1 MIFLYLCG
9 LIILSTMKR
18 NVELKVF
25 CKNTNEYIDIDGGEA
40 LIDLYDII
48 KGRLGLQGEAV
59 CVLVNNKVEDL
70 HYPVFSPKHIEF
82 LDITSNAGYRV
93 FTRSL
98 CMVLYKALND
108 LYPGKR
114 LCIQHS
120 ISNGHYCQ
128 IKHEEEFLTPE
139 IIAQLKARMIEII
152 DADFPFVRRERLTT
166 DVIEM
171 FRKQGLKDKVRILES
186 INQLYTV
193 YYKLDDIIDSFYGP
207 LVPSTGMLKVF
218 DLVPYEQGMLLL
230 GPDRKQIDKV
240 ATWEPQPKLFQA
252 FTDHINFNKII
263 RLGDV
268 GELNRAIKAGYAPL
282 LINVVEALHNKH
294 FMQIADEIT
303 RRYHEG
309 GARVVLIA
317 GPSSSG
323 KTTSSK
329 RLAIQLMTN
338 YIVPKVIELDNY
350 FVNRDRTPRDETG
363 DYDFESLYSLDL
375 EQFNKDVTDLLAG
388 KEVAMPTYNFKKGE
402 REYLGN
408 TLKLEEGDILL
419 MEGIHGLNPELTHL
433 IPEEQKFRVFVSALT
448 TLSIDDHNWIGTY
461 DNRLLRRII
470 RDHKYRG
477 SSAQQTIQRWA
488 SVRRGEDK
496 WIMPFH
502 ENADAMFNSSLLF
515 ELSVMKN
522 YALPILQQVP
532 TNTPEYAEA
541 SRLIKFLSY
550 FEPLDEKDIPSTS
563 LLREFLGGSSFHY

>member
-1 MIFLYLCG
+1 
-9 LIILSTMKR
+9 MKR
-18 NVELKVF
+18 NDDLKVF
-25 CKNTNEYIDIDGGEA
+25 CKNTDEYIDIEGGET
-40 LIDLYDII
+40 LLDLYETI
-48 KGRLGLQGEAV
+48 KGRLGLQGDAA

-70 HYPVFSPKHIEF
+70 HYPVYAPKHIEF
-82 LDITSNAGYRV
+82 IDATSNAGYRAL
-93 FTRSL
+93 TRSL

-128 IKHEEEFLTPE
+128 IKHEEEFLTAE
-139 IIAQLKARMIEII
+139 VIAQLKQRMAEII
-152 DADFPFVRRERLTT
+152 AADIPFVRRERLTT

-171 FRKQGLKDKVRILES
+171 FNKQGLKDKVRILETV
-186 INQLYTV
+186 NQLYTV
-193 YYKLDDIIDSFYGP
+193 FYRLDDIIDSFYGP

-230 GPDRKQIDKV
+230 GPDRKDMTQV
-240 ATWEPQPKLFQA
+240 ARWEPQPKLFQA
-252 FTDHINFNKII
+252 FTDYINFNKII

-268 GELNRAIKAGYAPL
+268 GELNRAIQAGYAPL
-282 LINVVEALHNKH
+282 LINVVEALHNKY
-294 FMQIADEIT
+294 FIQIADEIT

-329 RLAIQLMTN
+329 RLAIQLITN
-338 YIVPKVIELDNY
+338 CIVPKVIELDNY
-350 FVNRDRTPRDETG
+350 FINRDRTPRDEKG
-363 DYDFESLYSLDL
+363 DYDYESLYALDL
-375 EQFNKDVTDLLAG
+375 EQFNQDVTDLLAG
-388 KEVAMPTYNFKKGE
+388 KEVAMPTYNFKTGQ

-408 TLKLEEGDILL
+408 TLKLEKGDILL
-419 MEGIHGLNPELTHL
+419 MEGIHGLNPELTRN
-433 IPEEQKFRVFVSALT
+433 IPEDQKFRLFVSALT
-448 TLSIDDHNWIGTY
+448 TLNIDDHNWIGTY

-477 SSAQQTIQRWA
+477 SSAQQTIQRWP
-488 SVRRGEDK
+488 SVRRGEEK

-515 ELSVMKN
+515 ELAVMKN

-532 TNTPEYAEA
+532 SNAPEYAEA
-541 SRLIKFLSY
+541 SRLIKFLNY

>member
-1 MIFLYLCG
+1 
-9 LIILSTMKR
+9 MKR
-18 NVELKVF
+18 NDELKVF
-25 CKNTNEYIDIDGGEA
+25 CKNTNEYIDIDGGDTLLE
-40 LIDLYDII
+40 LYETI
-48 KGRLGLQGEAV
+48 KGRLDLQGDAV

-70 HYPVFSPKHIEF
+70 HYPVYAPKHVEF
-82 LDITSNAGYRV
+82 VDITSNKGYRV
-93 FTRSL
+93 LTRSL

-128 IKHEEEFLTPE
+128 IKHEEHFLTPE
-139 IIAQLKARMIEII
+139 VIAALKQRMIEII
-152 DADFPFVRRERLTT
+152 DDDVKFVRRERLTT

-171 FRKQGLKDKVRILES
+171 FRKQGLKDKVRLLEGT
-186 INQLYTV
+186 NQLYTV
-193 YYKLDDIIDSFYGP
+193 YYKLGDIIDSFFGP

-218 DLVPYEQGMLLL
+218 DLVPYEKGMLLL
-230 GPDRKQIDKV
+230 GPDRKDINKV
-240 ATWEPQPKLFQA
+240 VEWEPQPKLFHA
-252 FTDHINFNKII
+252 FTDYINFNKII

-268 GELNRAIKAGYAPL
+268 GELNHAIRAGYAPL

-294 FMQIADEIT
+294 FIQIADEIT
-303 RRYHEG
+303 RRYKEG

-329 RLAIQLMTN
+329 RLAIQLITN
-338 YIVPKVIELDNY
+338 CIVPKVIELDNY
-350 FVNRDRTPRDETG
+350 FVNRSRTPRDESG
-363 DYDFESLYSLDL
+363 DYDYESLYALDL

-388 KEVAMPTYNFKKGE
+388 KEVAMPTYNFKTGE

-408 TLKLEEGDILL
+408 KLKLEEGDILL
-419 MEGIHGLNPELTHL
+419 MEGIHGLNPELTRN
-433 IPEEQKFRVFVSALT
+433 IPENQKFRLFVSALT
-448 TLSIDDHNWIGTY
+448 TLNIDDHNWIGTY
-461 DNRLLRRII
+461 DNRLLRRIV

-477 SSAQQTIQRWA
+477 SNALDTIKRWP
-488 SVRRGEDK
+488 SVRRGENK
-496 WIMPFH
+496 WIMPFS

-515 ELSVMKN
+515 ELSAMKN
-522 YALPILQQVP
+522 HALPILQQVP
-532 TNTPEYAEA
+532 SNTPEYSEA

>member
-1 MIFLYLCG
+1 MRKYD
-9 LIILSTMKR
+9 
-18 NVELKVF
+18 ELKVF
-25 CKNTNEYIDIDGGEA
+25 CKNTNEYLSIDGGET
-40 LIDLYDII
+40 LIDLYDTV
-48 KGRLGLQGEAV
+48 KDRLGLQGDAV

-82 LDITSNAGYRV
+82 IDITNNAGYRV
-93 FTRSL
+93 MTRSL

-128 IKHEEEFLTPE
+128 IKHEEDFLSAEVITQLKQRMTE
-139 IIAQLKARMIEII
+139 IIE
-152 DADFPFVRRERLTT
+152 ADLPFKRRERLTT

-171 FRKQGLKDKVRILES
+171 FRKQGLKDKVRLLEGF
-186 INQLYTV
+186 NQLYTV
-193 YYKLDDIIDSFYGP
+193 YYKLDDICDSFFGP

-218 DLVPYEQGMLLL
+218 DLVPYERGMLLL
-230 GPDRKQIDKV
+230 GPDRKQLDQVIS
-240 ATWEPQPKLFQA
+240 WEPQPKLFQA
-252 FTDHINFNKII
+252 FTDYINFNKII

-268 GELNRAIKAGYAPL
+268 GELNRAIRAGYAPL

-294 FMQIADEIT
+294 FIQIADEIT
-303 RRYHEG
+303 RRYHAG

-329 RLAIQLMTN
+329 RLAIQLITN
-338 YIVPKVIELDNY
+338 CIVPKVIELDNY
-350 FVNRDRTPRDETG
+350 FINRERTPRDESG
-363 DYDFESLYSLDL
+363 DYDYESLYALDL

-388 KEVAMPTYNFKKGE
+388 KEVAIPTYNFKKGE

-408 TLKLEEGDILL
+408 KLKLEDGDILL
-419 MEGIHGLNPELTHL
+419 MEGIHGLNPELTRL
-433 IPEEQKFRVFVSALT
+433 IPEEQKFRLFVSALT

-477 SSAQQTIQRWA
+477 ASALDTIKRWP

-502 ENADAMFNSSLLF
+502 ENAYAMFNSSLLF
-515 ELSVMKN
+515 ELSVMRN

-532 TNTPEYAEA
+532 INTPEYAEA
-541 SRLIKFLSY
+541 DRLIKFLNY

>member
-1 MIFLYLCG
+1 
-9 LIILSTMKR
+9 MKKYD
-18 NVELKVF
+18 ELKVF
-25 CKNTNEYIDIDGGEA
+25 CKNTNEYLKMDGGEA

-48 KGRLGLQGEAV
+48 KGRLNLQGEAV

-70 HYPVFSPKHIEF
+70 HYPVFAPKHVEF
-82 LDITSNAGYRV
+82 IDMTSNTGYRV
-93 FTRSL
+93 MTRSL

-128 IKHEEEFLTPE
+128 IKHEEASVTPE
-139 IIAQLKARMIEII
+139 VIARLKQRMTEII
-152 DADFPFVRRERLTT
+152 DADMPFKRRERLTS

-171 FRKQGLKDKVRILES
+171 FRKQGLKDKVRLLEG

-193 YYKLDDIIDSFYGP
+193 YYKLDDIIDSFFGP
-207 LVPSTGMLKVF
+207 LVPSTGLLKVF
-218 DLVPYEQGMLLL
+218 DLVPYEDGMLLL
-230 GPDRKQIDKV
+230 GPDRKNLNQVVK
-240 ATWEPQPKLFQA
+240 WEPQPKLFQA
-252 FTDHINFNKII
+252 FTDYINFNDII
-263 RLGDV
+263 HVGDV
-268 GELNRAIKAGYAPL
+268 GELNRAISKGYAPL

-294 FMQIADEIT
+294 FIQIADEIT

-329 RLAIQLMTN
+329 RLAVQLMTN

-350 FVNRDRTPRDETG
+350 FINREFTPRDESG
-363 DYDFESLYSLDL
+363 DYDYESLYALDL

-388 KEVAMPTYNFKKGE
+388 KEVNMPTYNFKTGQ
-402 REYLGN
+402 REYLGK
-408 TLKLEEGDILL
+408 TLKLEHGDILL
-419 MEGIHGLNPELTHL
+419 MEGIHGLNPELTRT

-477 SSAQQTIQRWA
+477 ASALDTIKRWP
-488 SVRRGEDK
+488 SVRRGEEK
-496 WIMPFH
+496 WIMPFN

-515 ELSVMKN
+515 ELAVMKN

-532 TNTPEYAEA
+532 SSVPEYSEA
-541 SRLIKFLSY
+541 SRLMKFLNY

-563 LLREFLGGSSFHY
+563 LLREFLGGSSFRY

>member
-1 MIFLYLCG
+1 MNKYD
-9 LIILSTMKR
+9 
-18 NVELKVF
+18 ELKVF
-25 CKNTNEYIDIDGGEA
+25 CKNTNEYLNIDGGES
-40 LIDLYDII
+40 LIDLYDTI
-48 KGRLGLQGEAV
+48 KGRLDLQGDAV

-70 HYPVFSPKHIEF
+70 HYPVYAPKHIEF
-82 LDITSNAGYRV
+82 IDITNNAGYRV
-93 FTRSL
+93 LTRSL

-139 IIAQLKARMIEII
+139 VIEQLKKRMAEII
-152 DADFPFVRRERLTT
+152 EQDIPFLRRERLTV

-171 FRKQGLKDKVRILES
+171 FRKQGLRDKVRVLES
-186 INQLYTV
+186 VNQLYTV

-218 DLVPYEQGMLLL
+218 DLIAYEKGMLLL
-230 GPDRKQIDKV
+230 GPDRSDITRV
-240 ATWEPQPKLFQA
+240 AQWHPQHKLFNA
-252 FTDHINFNKII
+252 FTNYIDLNKII
-263 RLGDV
+263 RVGDV
-268 GELNRAIKAGYAPL
+268 GELNRSIQNGEVSM

-294 FMQIADEIT
+294 FTQMADEIT
-303 RRYHEG
+303 RRYKEG

-338 YIVPKVIELDNY
+338 YIMPKVIELDNY
-350 FVNRDRTPRDETG
+350 FVNRDRTPRDEKG
-363 DYDFESLYSLDL
+363 DYDYESLYALDL

-408 TLKLEEGDILL
+408 TIKLEKGDILL
-419 MEGIHGLNPELTHL
+419 MEGIHGLNPELTQQ
-433 IPEEQKFRVFVSALT
+433 IPEEQKFRIFVSALT
-448 TLSIDDHNWIGTY
+448 TLNIDDHNWIGTY

-477 SSAQQTIQRWA
+477 CAAKDTIQRWP
-488 SVRRGEDK
+488 SVRRGEEK
-496 WIMPFH
+496 WIMPYS

-515 ELSVMKN
+515 ELAVMKN

-532 TNTPEYAEA
+532 SNTPEYAEA
-541 SRLIKFLSY
+541 SRLMKFLNY

>member
-1 MIFLYLCG
+1 MFFLYLCG

-18 NVELKVF
+18 NFELKVF

-40 LIDLYDII
+40 LIDLYDTI
-48 KGRLGLQGEAV
+48 KGRLDLHGEAV

-82 LDITSNAGYRV
+82 LDVTSNAGYRV

-139 IIAQLKARMIEII
+139 IITQLKQRMIEII
-152 DADFPFVRRERLTT
+152 DADLPFVRRERLTT

-171 FRKQGLKDKVRILES
+171 FRKQGLKDKVRLLEGF
-186 INQLYTV
+186 NQLYTV
-193 YYKLDDIIDSFYGP
+193 YYKLDDIIDSFFGP

-218 DLVPYEQGMLLL
+218 DLVPYEKGMLLL
-230 GPDRKQIDKV
+230 GPDRKQQDEVV
-240 ATWEPQPKLFQA
+240 AWEPQPKLFQA
-252 FTDHINFNKII
+252 FTDYINFNKII

-294 FMQIADEIT
+294 FIQIADEIT

-329 RLAIQLMTN
+329 RLAIQLITN
-338 YIVPKVIELDNY
+338 CIVPKVIELDNY
-350 FVNRDRTPRDETG
+350 FVNRDRTPRDEDG
-363 DYDFESLYSLDL
+363 DYDYESLYSLDL

-408 TLKLEEGDILL
+408 TLKLEDGDILL
-419 MEGIHGLNPELTHL
+419 MEGIHGLNPELTRL

-477 SSAQQTIQRWA
+477 ASALDTIKRWP

-515 ELSVMKN
+515 ELAVMKN

-532 TNTPEYAEA
+532 SNTPEYAEA

>member
-1 MIFLYLCG
+1 
-9 LIILSTMKR
+9 MKKYD
-18 NVELKVF
+18 ELKVF
-25 CKNTNEYIDIDGGEA
+25 CKNTSEYLSIEGGET
-40 LIDLYDII
+40 LIDLYDTI
-48 KGRLGLQGEAV
+48 KGRAGLQGDAV

-70 HYPVFSPKHIEF
+70 RYPVYSPKHVEF
-82 LDITSNAGYRV
+82 IDITTNAGYRV

-128 IKHEEEFLTPE
+128 IKHEEEFLTVE
-139 IIAQLKARMIEII
+139 VIAQLKQRMAEII
-152 DADFPFVRRERLTT
+152 AADMPFMRRERLTR

-207 LVPSTGMLKVF
+207 LVPSTGMLHVF
-218 DLVPYEQGMLLL
+218 DLVPYENGMLLL
-230 GPDRKQIDKV
+230 GPDRKDSTQV
-240 ATWEPQPKLFQA
+240 AKWEPQPKLFRA
-252 FTDHINFNKII
+252 FTDYIDFNKII
-263 RLGDV
+263 RVGDV
-268 GELNRAIKAGYAPL
+268 GELNHAIKAGYAPL

-294 FMQIADEIT
+294 FIQIADDIT
-303 RRYHEG
+303 QRYHEG

-350 FVNRDRTPRDETG
+350 FVNRAHTPRDEKG
-363 DYDFESLYSLDL
+363 DYDYESLYALDL

-388 KEVAMPTYNFKKGE
+388 KEVAMPTYNFKTGE
-402 REYLGN
+402 REYKGN
-408 TLKLEEGDILL
+408 TIKLEQGDILL
-419 MEGIHGLNPELTHL
+419 MEGIHGLNPELTRT

-477 SSAQQTIQRWA
+477 SSALQTIQRWP

-515 ELSVMKN
+515 ELAVMKN

-532 TNTPEYAEA
+532 NNTPEYAEA

-550 FEPLDEKDIPSTS
+550 FEPIDEKDIPSTS
-563 LLREFLGGSSFHY
+563 LLREFLGGSSFNY

>member
-1 MIFLYLCG
+1 
-9 LIILSTMKR
+9 MKK
-18 NVELKVF
+18 NDELKVF
-25 CKNTNEYIDIDGGEA
+25 CKNTNEYIDIDGGDT
-40 LIDLYDII
+40 LLDLYETI
-48 KGRLGLQGEAV
+48 KGRLGLQGDAV

-70 HYPVFSPKHIEF
+70 NYPVYAPKHVEF
-82 LDITSNAGYRV
+82 IDMTTNAGYRV
-93 FTRSL
+93 MTRSL

-120 ISNGHYCQ
+120 ISSGHYCQ
-128 IKHEEEFLTPE
+128 IKHEENFLTPE
-139 IIAQLKARMIEII
+139 VIASLKQRMAEII
-152 DADFPFVRRERLTT
+152 EADIRFVRRERLTT
-166 DVIEM
+166 DVIEI
-171 FRKQGLKDKVRILES
+171 FRKQGLKDKVRLLES

-193 YYKLDDIIDSFYGP
+193 YYKLDDIIDSFFGP

-230 GPDRKQIDKV
+230 GPDRKNISQVVK
-240 ATWEPQPKLFQA
+240 WEPQPKLFQA
-252 FTDHINFNKII
+252 FTDYINFNKII

-268 GELNRAIKAGYAPL
+268 GELNHAINAGYAPL

-294 FMQIADEIT
+294 FIQIADEIT
-303 RRYHEG
+303 RRYKEG

-329 RLAIQLMTN
+329 RLAIQLITN
-338 YIVPKVIELDNY
+338 CIIPKVIELDNY
-350 FVNRDRTPRDETG
+350 FVNRDRTPRDEDG
-363 DYDFESLYSLDL
+363 DYDYESLYALDL
-375 EQFNKDVTDLLAG
+375 EQFNKDVTALLDG
-388 KEVAMPTYNFKKGE
+388 QEVPMPTYNFKTGQ

-408 TLKLEEGDILL
+408 TLKLSDGDILL
-419 MEGIHGLNPELTHL
+419 MEGIHGLNPELTRN
-433 IPEEQKFRVFVSALT
+433 IPEEQKFRLFVSALT

-477 SSAQQTIQRWA
+477 SNAQQTIQRWA
-488 SVRRGEDK
+488 SVRRGEEK

-522 YALPILQQVP
+522 YAMPILQQVP
-532 TNTPEYAEA
+532 SNVPEYAEA
-541 SRLIKFLSY
+541 ARLMKFLNY

>member
-1 MIFLYLCG
+1 
-9 LIILSTMKR
+9 MKKYD
-18 NVELKVF
+18 ELKVF
-25 CKNTNEYIDIDGGEA
+25 CKNTNEYISIDGGDT
-40 LIDLYDII
+40 LLDLYDSI

-70 HYPVFSPKHIEF
+70 NYPVFSPKHVEF
-82 LDITSNAGYRV
+82 IDATTNAGYRV
-93 FTRSL
+93 MTRSL

-108 LYPGKR
+108 LFPGKR

-120 ISNGHYCQ
+120 ISNGHYCVV
-128 IKHEEEFLTPE
+128 KHEEDILTPE
-139 IIAQLKARMIEII
+139 VIRQLKDRMAEIIADDI
-152 DADFPFVRRERLTT
+152 PFKRRERLTT

-171 FRKQGLKDKVRILES
+171 FRKQGLNDKVRLRES
-186 INQLYTV
+186 INQLYTT
-193 YYKLDDIIDSFYGP
+193 YYKLDDINDSIFGP
-207 LVPSTGMLKVF
+207 LVPSTGTLKVF
-218 DLVPYEQGMLLL
+218 DLIPYEQGMLLL
-230 GPDRKQIDKV
+230 GPDRKNLNEVVQ
-240 ATWEPQPKLFQA
+240 WEPQPKLFQA
-252 FTDHINFNKII
+252 FTDYINFNEII
-263 RLGDV
+263 KLGDV
-268 GELNRAIKAGYAPL
+268 GELNRAIKAGHAPL

-294 FMQIADEIT
+294 FIQIADEIT
-303 RRYHEG
+303 RRYNEG

-329 RLAIQLMTN
+329 RLAIQLITN
-338 YIVPKVIELDNY
+338 CIVPKVIELDNY
-350 FVNRDRTPRDETG
+350 FVNRDRTPRDENG
-363 DYDFESLYSLDL
+363 DYDYESLYALDL

-388 KEVAMPTYNFKKGE
+388 KEVALPTFNFVKGE

-408 TLKLEEGDILL
+408 TLKLEQGDILL
-419 MEGIHGLNPELTHL
+419 MEGIHGLNPELTRL
-433 IPEEQKFRVFVSALT
+433 IPEEQKFRLFVSALT

-470 RDHKYRG
+470 RDHQYRG
-477 SSAQQTIQRWA
+477 SNAQQTIQRWA
-488 SVRRGEDK
+488 SVRRGENK

-532 TNTPEYAEA
+532 SNTPEYAEA
-541 SRLIKFLSY
+541 SRLMKFLSY

>member
-1 MIFLYLCG
+1 
-9 LIILSTMKR
+9 MKR
-18 NVELKVF
+18 NDELKVF
-25 CKNTNEYIDIDGGEA
+25 CKNTNEYIDIDGGDTLYE
-40 LIDLYDII
+40 LYDTI
-48 KGRLGLQGEAV
+48 KGRLSLKGEAV

-93 FTRSL
+93 LTRSL
-98 CMVLYKALND
+98 SMVLYKALND

-128 IKHEEEFLTPE
+128 IKHEEDFLTPE
-139 IIAQLKARMIEII
+139 IIAQLKQRMEEII
-152 DADFPFVRRERLTT
+152 ADDIPFVRRERLTT

-171 FRKQGLKDKVRILES
+171 FRKQGLKDKVRLLES

-193 YYKLDDIIDSFYGP
+193 YYKLGDIIDSFYGP
-207 LVPSTGMLKVF
+207 LVASTGMLKVF
-218 DLVPYEQGMLLL
+218 DLVPYERGMLLL
-230 GPDRKQIDKV
+230 GPDRKQLDKV
-240 ATWEPQPKLFQA
+240 AQWEPQPKLFQA
-252 FTDHINFNKII
+252 FTDYINFNKII

-268 GELNRAIKAGYAPL
+268 GELNRAIKGGYAPL

-294 FMQIADEIT
+294 FIQIADEIT

-329 RLAIQLMTN
+329 RLAIQLLTN
-338 YIVPKVIELDNY
+338 CIVPKVVELDNY

-363 DYDFESLYSLDL
+363 DYDYESLYSLDL

-408 TLKLEEGDILL
+408 TLKLEDGDILL
-419 MEGIHGLNPELTHL
+419 MEGIHGLNPELTRQ
-433 IPEEQKFRVFVSALT
+433 IPDEQKFRVFVSALT
-448 TLSIDDHNWIGTY
+448 TLNIDDHNWIGTY

-470 RDHKYRG
+470 RDHQYRG
-477 SSAQQTIQRWA
+477 SNAQQTIQRWA

-515 ELSVMKN
+515 ELAAMKN
-522 YALPILQQVP
+522 YALPVLQQVP
-532 TNTPEYAEA
+532 SSAPEYAVA
-541 SRLIKFLSY
+541 TRLIKFLSY
-550 FEPLDEKDIPSTS
+550 FEPLDVKDIPSTS

>member
-1 MIFLYLCG
+1 
-9 LIILSTMKR
+9 MKKYD
-18 NVELKVF
+18 ELKVY
-25 CKNTNEYIDIDGGEA
+25 CKNTDEYISIEGGES
-40 LIDLYDII
+40 LLDLYDTI
-48 KGRLGLQGEAV
+48 KGRLELQGEAV

-70 HYPVFSPKHIEF
+70 HYPVFSPKHVEF
-82 LDITSNAGYRV
+82 IDATSNAGYRV
-93 FTRSL
+93 MTRSL

-108 LYPGKR
+108 LFPGKR

-128 IKHEEEFLTPE
+128 IKHEEDFLTPE
-139 IIAQLKARMIEII
+139 IIGQLKERMAEII
-152 DADFPFVRRERLTT
+152 AADIPFKRRERLTT
-166 DVIEM
+166 DVIEL
-171 FRKQGLKDKVRILES
+171 FRKQGLKDKVRLLEG

-193 YYKLDDIIDSFYGP
+193 YYRLDDIVDSFFGP
-207 LVPSTGMLKVF
+207 LVPSTGLLKTF

-230 GPDRKQIDKV
+230 GPDRKNLDQVVK
-240 ATWEPQPKLFQA
+240 WEPQPKLFQA
-252 FTDHINFNKII
+252 FTDYINFNKII

-268 GELNRAIKAGYAPL
+268 GELNQAIKKGYSPL

-294 FMQIADEIT
+294 FIQIADEIT

-329 RLAIQLMTN
+329 RLAIQLITN
-338 YIVPKVIELDNY
+338 CIVPKVVELDNY
-350 FVNRDRTPRDETG
+350 FINREHTPRDEKG
-363 DYDFESLYSLDL
+363 DYDYESLYALDL

-388 KEVAMPTYNFKKGE
+388 KEVAMPTYNFKTSE

-408 TLKLEEGDILL
+408 TLKLEKGDILL
-419 MEGIHGLNPELTHL
+419 LEGIHGLNPELTRL
-433 IPEEQKFRVFVSALT
+433 IPEKFLIFVSALT

-470 RDHKYRG
+470 RDHQYRG
-477 SSAQQTIQRWA
+477 ASALDTIKRWP

-515 ELSVMKN
+515 ELSVIKN
-522 YALPILQQVP
+522 YALPVLQQVP

-541 SRLIKFLSY
+541 SRLMKFLSY
-550 FEPLDEKDIPSTS
+550 FESLDEKDIPSTS

>member
-1 MIFLYLCG
+1 
-9 LIILSTMKR
+9 MKKYD
-18 NVELKVF
+18 ELKVF
-25 CKNTNEYIDIDGGEA
+25 CKNTNEYLNMDGGET
-40 LIDLYDII
+40 LIELYETI
-48 KGRLGLQGEAV
+48 KGRLDLKGEAV

-70 HYPVFSPKHIEF
+70 HYPVFAPKHVEF
-82 LDITSNAGYRV
+82 IDIVDNNGYRV

-128 IKHEEEFLTPE
+128 IKHEEDFLSPE
-139 IIAQLKARMIEII
+139 VIDQLKQRMTEII
-152 DADFPFVRRERLTT
+152 DADMPFKRRERLTV

-171 FRKQGLKDKVRILES
+171 FRNQGLKDKVRILES
-186 INQLYTV
+186 VNQLYTI

-218 DLVPYEQGMLLL
+218 DLIPYENGMLLL
-230 GPDRKQIDKV
+230 GPDRKNIDQV
-240 ATWEPQPKLFQA
+240 AQWEPQPKLFNA
-252 FTDHINFNKII
+252 FTDYIKFNDII

-268 GELNRAIKAGYAPL
+268 GELNHAIRAGYAPL

-294 FMQIADEIT
+294 FIQIADEIT

-350 FVNRDRTPRDETG
+350 FVNRANTPRDEKG
-363 DYDFESLYSLDL
+363 DYDYESLYALDL

-388 KEVAMPTYNFKKGE
+388 KEVDMPTYNFKTGE
-402 REYLGN
+402 REYLGKK
-408 TLKLEEGDILL
+408 LKLEDGDILL
-419 MEGIHGLNPELTHL
+419 MEGIHGLNPELTST
-433 IPEEQKFRVFVSALT
+433 IPDEQKFRVFVSALT
-448 TLSIDDHNWIGTY
+448 TLNIDDHNWIGTY

-470 RDHKYRG
+470 RDYKYRG
-477 SSAQQTIQRWA
+477 CAAKDTIHRWA

-515 ELSVMKN
+515 ELAVMKN

-532 TNTPEYAEA
+532 SNTPEYSEA
-541 SRLIKFLSY
+541 SRLMKFLNY

-563 LLREFLGGSSFHY
+563 LLREFLGGSSFTY

>member
-1 MIFLYLCG
+1 
-9 LIILSTMKR
+9 MKKYD
-18 NVELKVF
+18 ELKVF
-25 CKNTNEYIDIDGGEA
+25 CKNTGEYLSIDGGET
-40 LIDLYDII
+40 LIDLYGTI
-48 KGRLGLQGEAV
+48 KGRIDLKGDAV

-70 HYPVFSPKHIEF
+70 HYPVFSPKHVEF
-82 LDITSNAGYRV
+82 LDIYSNKGYRV
-93 FTRSL
+93 YTRSL

-128 IKHEEEFLTPE
+128 IKHEEDIVTPE
-139 IIAQLKARMIEII
+139 VIAQLKQRMAQIIEQ
-152 DADFPFVRRERLTT
+152 DYPFVRRERLTT

-171 FRKQGLKDKVRILES
+171 FRKQGLNDKVRLLES

-218 DLVPYEQGMLLL
+218 DLIPYEEGMLLL
-230 GPDRKQIDKV
+230 GPDRNNIAQV
-240 ATWEPQPKLFQA
+240 AKWEPQPKLFQA
-252 FTDHINFNKII
+252 FTDYIDFNNVI
-263 RLGDV
+263 RVGDV
-268 GELNRAIKAGYAPL
+268 GELNAAIHKGYAPL

-294 FMQIADEIT
+294 FIQIADEIT
-303 RRYHEG
+303 RRYHQG

-329 RLAIQLMTN
+329 RLAIQLITN
-338 YIVPKVIELDNY
+338 YIVPKVVELDNY
-350 FVNRDRTPRDETG
+350 FINRERTPRDETG
-363 DYDFESLYSLDL
+363 DYDYESLYALDL

-408 TLKLEEGDILL
+408 TLKLEDGDILL
-419 MEGIHGLNPELTHL
+419 MEGIHGLNPELTRN
-433 IPEEQKFRVFVSALT
+433 IPEHQKFRLFVSALT
-448 TLSIDDHNWIGTY
+448 TLNIDDHNWIGTY
-461 DNRLLRRII
+461 DNRLLRRIV

-477 SSAQQTIQRWA
+477 SSALDTIKRWP

-496 WIMPFH
+496 WIMPFS

-515 ELSVMKN
+515 ELSAMKN
-522 YALPILQQVP
+522 HALPILQQVP
-532 TNTPEYAEA
+532 SSTPEYAVA
-541 SRLIKFLSY
+541 SRLMKFLNY

>member
-1 MIFLYLCG
+1 
-9 LIILSTMKR
+9 MKKYD
-18 NVELKVF
+18 ELKVY
-25 CKNTNEYIDIDGGEA
+25 CKNTNEYLSIDGGEA
-40 LIDLYDII
+40 LIDLYDTI
-48 KGRLGLQGEAV
+48 KSRVGLKGEAV

-70 HYPVFSPKHIEF
+70 HFPVFSPKHVEF
-82 LDITSNAGYRV
+82 IDATSNAGYRV
-93 FTRSL
+93 MTRSL

-108 LYPGKR
+108 LFPGKR

-128 IKHEEEFLTPE
+128 IKHEESFLTPQVISQLKQRMAE
-139 IIAQLKARMIEII
+139 IIGQDI
-152 DADFPFVRRERLTT
+152 PFQRRERLTS

-171 FRKQGLKDKVRILES
+171 FRKQGLKDKVRLLES

-193 YYKLDDIIDSFYGP
+193 YYKLDDIIDSFFGP

-218 DLVPYEQGMLLL
+218 DLVPYEQCMLLL
-230 GPDRKQIDKV
+230 GPDRKNISQVVK
-240 ATWEPQPKLFQA
+240 WEPQPKLFQA
-252 FTDHINFNKII
+252 FTDYINFNKII

-268 GELNRAIKAGYAPL
+268 GELNHAINAGYAPL

-294 FMQIADEIT
+294 FIQIADEIT
-303 RRYHEG
+303 RRYKEG

-329 RLAIQLMTN
+329 RLAIQLITN
-338 YIVPKVIELDNY
+338 CIIPKVIELDNY
-350 FVNRDRTPRDETG
+350 FVNRDRTPRDEDG
-363 DYDFESLYSLDL
+363 DYDYESLYALDL
-375 EQFNKDVTDLLAG
+375 EQFNKDITALLDG
-388 KEVAMPTYNFKKGE
+388 QEVPMPTYNFKTGE

-408 TLKLEEGDILL
+408 TLKLNEGDILL
-419 MEGIHGLNPELTHL
+419 MEGIHGLNPELTRN
-433 IPEEQKFRVFVSALT
+433 IPEEQKFRVFVSALP

-477 SSAQQTIQRWA
+477 SSALQTIQRWP

-522 YALPILQQVP
+522 YAMPILQQVP
-532 TNTPEYAEA
+532 SNVPEYAEA
-541 SRLIKFLSY
+541 ARLMKFLNY

>member
-1 MIFLYLCG
+1 MRKYD
-9 LIILSTMKR
+9 
-18 NVELKVF
+18 ELKVF
-25 CKNTNEYIDIDGGEA
+25 CKNTNEYLNIEGGEA
-40 LIDLYDII
+40 LIDLYDTI
-48 KGRLGLQGEAV
+48 KERIGLKGDAV

-70 HYPVFSPKHIEF
+70 YYPVFAPKHIEF
-82 LDITSNAGYRV
+82 LDIIPNAGYRV
-93 FTRSL
+93 YTRSL

-128 IKHEEEFLTPE
+128 IKHEESFLTAEVIDQLKQRMAE
-139 IIAQLKARMIEII
+139 IIEEDI
-152 DADFPFVRRERLTT
+152 PFLRHERLTA

-186 INQLYTV
+186 VNQLYTV
-193 YYKLDDIIDSFYGP
+193 YYRLGDIIDSFYGP

-218 DLVPYEQGMLLL
+218 DLVPYEDGMLLL
-230 GPDRKQIDKV
+230 GPDRNDFTRV
-240 ATWEPQPKLFQA
+240 AQWQPQPKLFNA
-252 FTDHINFNKII
+252 FTDYINFNKII

-268 GELNRAIKAGYAPL
+268 GELNRAIKAGHAPL

-294 FMQIADEIT
+294 FIQIADEIT

-329 RLAIQLMTN
+329 RLAIQLITN
-338 YIVPKVIELDNY
+338 CIVPKVVELDNY
-350 FVNRDRTPRDETG
+350 FVNRDRTPRDEKG
-363 DYDFESLYSLDL
+363 DYDYESLYALDL

-388 KEVAMPTYNFKKGE
+388 KEVAMPTYNFKTGQ

-408 TLKLEEGDILL
+408 TLKLEQGDILL
-419 MEGIHGLNPELTHL
+419 MEGIHGLNPELTRN
-433 IPEEQKFRVFVSALT
+433 IPDDQKFRVFVSALT
-448 TLSIDDHNWIGTY
+448 TLNIDDHNWIGTY

-477 SSAQQTIQRWA
+477 CAALDTIRRWP

-515 ELSVMKN
+515 ELAVMKN

-532 TNTPEYAEA
+532 SSMPEYAEA
-541 SRLIKFLSY
+541 SRLIKFLNY

>member
-1 MIFLYLCG
+1 
-9 LIILSTMKR
+9 MKKYD
-18 NVELKVF
+18 ELKVF
-25 CKNTNEYIDIDGGEA
+25 CKNTNEYIDMEGGET
-40 LIDLYDII
+40 LLELYDTI
-48 KGRLGLQGEAV
+48 KGRLDLQGEAV

-82 LDITSNAGYRV
+82 IDIRSNDGYRV

-128 IKHEEEFLTPE
+128 IKHEEQFLTPG
-139 IIAQLKARMIEII
+139 IIEHLKKRMVEII
-152 DADFPFVRRERLTT
+152 DADLPFIRRERLTV

-171 FRKQGLKDKVRILES
+171 FRKQGLKDKVRLLES
-186 INQLYTV
+186 VNQLYTI
-193 YYKLDDIIDSFYGP
+193 YYKLDNIIDSFYGP
-207 LVPSTGMLKVF
+207 LVPSTGMLKLF
-218 DLVPYEQGMLLL
+218 DLVPYEKGMLLL
-230 GPDRKQIDKV
+230 GPNRKKIDEV
-240 ATWEPQPKLFQA
+240 ARWEPQPKLFQA
-252 FTDHINFNKII
+252 FTDYINFNKII

-268 GELNRAIKAGYAPL
+268 GELNRAIRAGYAPL

-294 FMQIADEIT
+294 FIQIADEIT

-329 RLAIQLMTN
+329 RLAIQLITN
-338 YIVPKVIELDNY
+338 CIVPKVIELDNY
-350 FVNRDRTPRDETG
+350 FVNRTNTPRDEKG
-363 DYDFESLYSLDL
+363 DYDYESLYALDL

-388 KEVAMPTYNFKKGE
+388 KEVAMPTYNFKTGE

-408 TLKLEEGDILL
+408 TLKLGKGDILL
-419 MEGIHGLNPELTHL
+419 MEGIHGLNTELTRN
-433 IPEEQKFRVFVSALT
+433 IPESQKFRIFVSALT
-448 TLSIDDHNWIGTY
+448 TLNIDDHNWIGTH

-477 SSAQQTIQRWA
+477 CAALDTIQRWP

-515 ELSVMKN
+515 ELAVMKN

-532 TNTPEYAEA
+532 SSTPEYAEA
-541 SRLIKFLSY
+541 TRLIKFLNY

>member
-1 MIFLYLCG
+1 
-9 LIILSTMKR
+9 MKKYD
-18 NVELKVF
+18 ELKVF
-25 CKNTNEYIDIDGGEA
+25 CKNTNEYLSIDGGEA
-40 LIDLYDII
+40 LIDLYDTV
-48 KGRLGLQGEAV
+48 KGRVGLEGDAV

-70 HYPVFSPKHIEF
+70 HYPVFAPKHIEF
-82 LDITSNAGYRV
+82 VDITSNTGYRV
-93 FTRSL
+93 LTRSL

-120 ISNGHYCQ
+120 ISYGHYCQ
-128 IKHEEEFLTPE
+128 IKHEEEFLTVE
-139 IIAQLKARMIEII
+139 VIAQLKQRMTEII
-152 DADFPFVRRERLTT
+152 DEDIPFLRRERLTT

-171 FRKQGLKDKVRILES
+171 FRKQGLKDKVRLLEGV
-186 INQLYTV
+186 NQLYTV

-207 LVPSTGMLKVF
+207 LVPSTGMLKIF
-218 DLVPYEQGMLLL
+218 DLVPYENGMLLL
-230 GPDRKQIDKV
+230 GPDRNNISQVVK
-240 ATWEPQPKLFQA
+240 WEPQPKLFQA

-268 GELNRAIKAGYAPL
+268 GELNHAIKEGYAPL

-294 FMQIADEIT
+294 FIQIADEIT

-350 FVNRDRTPRDETG
+350 FINRERTPRDENG
-363 DYDFESLYSLDL
+363 DYDYESLYALDL

-388 KEVAMPTYNFKKGE
+388 KEVDMPTYNFVKGE
-402 REYLGN
+402 REYLGK
-408 TLKLEEGDILL
+408 TLKLEKGDILL
-419 MEGIHGLNPELTHL
+419 MEGIHGLNPELTRL
-433 IPEEQKFRVFVSALT
+433 IPENQKFRLFVSALT

-477 SSAQQTIQRWA
+477 SSALQTIQRWP
-488 SVRRGEDK
+488 SVRRGENK

-532 TNTPEYAEA
+532 SNTPEYAEA
-541 SRLIKFLSY
+541 SRLMKFLSY

-563 LLREFLGGSSFHY
+563 LLREFLGGSTFHY

>member
-1 MIFLYLCG
+1 
-9 LIILSTMKR
+9 MKR
-18 NVELKVF
+18 NDELKVF
-25 CKNTNEYIDIDGGEA
+25 CKNTGEYIDIDGGDS
-40 LIDLYDII
+40 LLNLYETI
-48 KGRLGLQGEAV
+48 KGRLDLQGDAV

-70 HYPVFSPKHIEF
+70 HYPVFSPKHVEF
-82 LDITSNAGYRV
+82 IDVTTNAGYRV
-93 FTRSL
+93 MTRSL
-98 CMVLYKALND
+98 CMVLYKAVND

-128 IKHEEEFLTPE
+128 IKHEEHFLTPE
-139 IIAQLKARMIEII
+139 AIASLKQRMAEII
-152 DADFPFVRRERLTT
+152 DADIKFVRRERLTT

-171 FRKQGLKDKVRILES
+171 FRKQGLKDKVRLLES

-193 YYKLDDIIDSFYGP
+193 YYKLDDIIDSFFGP

-218 DLVPYEQGMLLL
+218 DLIPYEQGMLLL
-230 GPDRKQIDKV
+230 GPDRKDISQV
-240 ATWEPQPKLFQA
+240 AKWEPQPKLFQA
-252 FTDHINFNKII
+252 FTDYINFNEII
-263 RLGDV
+263 HLSDV
-268 GELNRAIKAGYAPL
+268 GELNHAITAGYAPL

-294 FMQIADEIT
+294 FIQIADEIT
-303 RRYHEG
+303 RRYKEG

-329 RLAIQLMTN
+329 RLAIQLLTN
-338 YIVPKVIELDNY
+338 CIMPKVIELDNY
-350 FVNRDRTPRDETG
+350 FINRDRTPRDEDG
-363 DYDFESLYSLDL
+363 DYDYESLYALDL
-375 EQFNKDVTDLLAG
+375 EQFNKDVTALLAG
-388 KEVAMPTYNFKKGE
+388 EEVAMPTYNFVKGE
-402 REYLGN
+402 REYLGK
-408 TLKLEEGDILL
+408 TLKLEQGDILL

-433 IPEEQKFRVFVSALT
+433 IPEEQKFRIFVSALT
-448 TLSIDDHNWIGTY
+448 TLNIDDHNWIGTY

-470 RDHKYRG
+470 RDHQYRG
-477 SSAQQTIQRWA
+477 ASAFDTIKRWA
-488 SVRRGEDK
+488 SVRRGEEK

-515 ELSVMKN
+515 ELSVMRN

-532 TNTPEYAEA
+532 SNTPEYAVA
-541 SRLIKFLSY
+541 TRLIKFLSY

>member
-1 MIFLYLCG
+1 
-9 LIILSTMKR
+9 MKKYD
-18 NVELKVF
+18 ELKVF
-25 CKNTNEYIDIDGGEA
+25 CKNTNEYLNMDGGEA
-40 LIDLYDII
+40 LIDLYDTI

-82 LDITSNAGYRV
+82 MDIIPNAGYRV

-139 IIAQLKARMIEII
+139 VVAQLKQRMSEII
-152 DADFPFVRRERLTT
+152 EQDIPFKRRERLTT

-186 INQLYTV
+186 VNQLYTV

-218 DLVPYEQGMLLL
+218 DLIPYEDGMLLL
-230 GPDRKQIDKV
+230 GPDRKDITRV
-240 ATWEPQPKLFQA
+240 AQWEPQPKLFHA
-252 FTDHINFNKII
+252 FTDYINFNKII
-263 RLGDV
+263 RVGDV
-268 GELNRAIKAGYAPL
+268 GELNRAIKTGYAPL

-294 FMQIADEIT
+294 FIQIADEIT

-350 FVNRDRTPRDETG
+350 FVNRDRTPRDEKG
-363 DYDFESLYSLDL
+363 DYDYESLYALDL

-388 KEVAMPTYNFKKGE
+388 KEVPMPTYNFVKGE
-402 REYLGN
+402 REYSGK
-408 TLKLEEGDILL
+408 TLKLEQGDILL
-419 MEGIHGLNPELTHL
+419 MEGIHGLNPELTRN
-433 IPEEQKFRVFVSALT
+433 IPDEQKFRMFVSALT

-477 SSAQQTIQRWA
+477 VIAQDTIRRWP

-515 ELSVMKN
+515 ELAVMKN

-541 SRLIKFLSY
+541 SRLMKFLNY

>member
-1 MIFLYLCG
+1 
-9 LIILSTMKR
+9 MKKYD
-18 NVELKVF
+18 ELKVF
-25 CKNTNEYIDIDGGEA
+25 CKNTNEYLNIDGGDA
-40 LIDLYDII
+40 LIDLYETI
-48 KGRLGLQGEAV
+48 KGRIGLQGEAV

-70 HYPVFSPKHIEF
+70 HYPVYSPKHIEF
-82 LDITSNAGYRV
+82 IDIVPNAGYRV
-93 FTRSL
+93 YTRSL

-128 IKHEEEFLTPE
+128 IKHDEEFLTPE
-139 IIAQLKARMIEII
+139 VIDQLKERMAQII
-152 DADFPFVRRERLTT
+152 DEDIPFLRRERLTT

-171 FRKQGLKDKVRILES
+171 FRKQGLKDKVRLLES

-218 DLVPYEQGMLLL
+218 DLVPYQDGMLLL
-230 GPDRKQIDKV
+230 GPDRKDITRV
-240 ATWEPQPKLFQA
+240 AQWEPQPKLFKA
-252 FTDHINFNKII
+252 FTDSINLNKII
-263 RLGDV
+263 SVGDV
-268 GELNRAIKAGYAPL
+268 GELNQAIKAGYAPL

-294 FMQIADEIT
+294 FTQIADEIT

-338 YIVPKVIELDNY
+338 YIVPKVVELDNY
-350 FVNRDRTPRDETG
+350 FVNREHTPRDEKG
-363 DYDFESLYSLDL
+363 DYDYESLYALDL
-375 EQFNKDVTDLLAG
+375 DQFNKDITDLLAG
-388 KEVAMPTYNFKKGE
+388 KEVAMPTYNFKTGE

-408 TLKLEEGDILL
+408 TLKLEQGDILL
-419 MEGIHGLNPELTHL
+419 MEGIHGLNPELTQL
-433 IPEEQKFRVFVSALT
+433 IPNEQKFRVFVSALT
-448 TLSIDDHNWIGTY
+448 TLNIDDHNWIGTY

-477 SSAQQTIQRWA
+477 CSALETIQRWP

-515 ELSVMKN
+515 ELSVMRN

-532 TNTPEYAEA
+532 SSTPEYAEA
-541 SRLIKFLSY
+541 SRLIKFLNY
-550 FEPLDEKDIPSTS
+550 FEPLDEKEIPSTS

>member
-1 MIFLYLCG
+1 
-9 LIILSTMKR
+9 MKKYD
-18 NVELKVF
+18 ELKVF
-25 CKNTNEYIDIDGGEA
+25 CKNTNEYINIDGGET
-40 LIDLYDII
+40 LIEVYDTI
-48 KGRLGLQGEAV
+48 KFRVGLKGDAV

-70 HYPVFSPKHIEF
+70 HYPVFSPKHVEF

-93 FTRSL
+93 MTRSL

-108 LYPGKR
+108 LFPGKR

-128 IKHEEEFLTPE
+128 IKHEEDFLSPE
-139 IIAQLKARMIEII
+139 VISQLKQRMTEII
-152 DADFPFVRRERLTT
+152 DEDIPFQRRERLTT

-171 FRKQGLKDKVRILES
+171 FRKQGLKDKVRLLEG

-193 YYKLDDIIDSFYGP
+193 YYKLDDIIDSFFGP

-218 DLVPYEQGMLLL
+218 DLVPYERGMLLL
-230 GPDRKQIDKV
+230 GPDRNQLDQVVK
-240 ATWEPQPKLFQA
+240 WEPQPKLFHA
-252 FTDHINFNKII
+252 FTDYINFNKII

-268 GELNRAIKAGYAPL
+268 GELNRAIKGGYAPL

-294 FMQIADEIT
+294 FIQIADEIT
-303 RRYHEG
+303 RRYHNG

-329 RLAIQLMTN
+329 RLAIQLITN
-338 YIVPKVIELDNY
+338 CIVPKVIELDNY

-363 DYDFESLYSLDL
+363 DYDYESLYALDL

-408 TLKLEEGDILL
+408 TLKLADGDILL
-419 MEGIHGLNPELTHL
+419 MEGIHGLNPELTAL
-433 IPEEQKFRVFVSALT
+433 IPEEQKFRLFVSALT

-470 RDHKYRG
+470 RDHMYRG
-477 SSAQQTIQRWA
+477 SNALQTIQRWP

-532 TNTPEYAEA
+532 SNVPEYAEA
-541 SRLIKFLSY
+541 SRLMKFLSY
-550 FEPLDEKDIPSTS
+550 FEPLDEKEIPSTS
-563 LLREFLGGSSFHY
+563 LLREFLGGSSFNY

>member
-1 MIFLYLCG
+1 MN
-9 LIILSTMKR
+9 KKD
-18 NVELKVF
+18 ELKVF
-25 CKNTNEYIDIDGGEA
+25 CKNTNEYIDIDGGDT
-40 LIDLYDII
+40 LLDLYDTI
-48 KGRLGLQGEAV
+48 KGRLGLQGDAV

-70 HYPVFSPKHIEF
+70 HYPVYAPKHIEF
-82 LDITSNAGYRV
+82 IDCTNNAGYRV
-93 FTRSL
+93 MTRSL

-128 IKHEEEFLTPE
+128 IKHEEAFLTLE
-139 IIAQLKARMIEII
+139 VIEQLKQRMAEII
-152 DADFPFVRRERLTT
+152 DADLPFKRRERLTT

-171 FRKQGLKDKVRILES
+171 FRKQGLKDKVRLLEG

-193 YYKLDDIIDSFYGP
+193 YYKLDDIIDSFFGP

-218 DLVPYEQGMLLL
+218 DLVPYERGMLLL
-230 GPDRKQIDKV
+230 GPDRKDLTKV
-240 ATWEPQPKLFQA
+240 IKWEPQPKMFQA
-252 FTDHINFNKII
+252 FTDYINFNKII

-268 GELNRAIKAGYAPL
+268 GELNGAIRNGYAPL

-294 FMQIADEIT
+294 FIQIADEIT

-329 RLAIQLMTN
+329 RLAIQLITN
-338 YIVPKVIELDNY
+338 CIVPKVVELDNY
-350 FVNRDRTPRDETG
+350 FVNRDRTPRDESG
-363 DYDFESLYSLDL
+363 DYDYESLYSLDL

-388 KEVAMPTYNFKKGE
+388 KEVAMPTYNFKEGK

-419 MEGIHGLNPELTHL
+419 MEGIHGLNPELTRL
-433 IPEEQKFRVFVSALT
+433 IPEEQKFRLFVSALT

-477 SSAQQTIQRWA
+477 ASALDTIKRWP

-532 TNTPEYAEA
+532 SNTPEYAEA
-541 SRLIKFLSY
+541 SRLMKFLSY

>member
-1 MIFLYLCG
+1 MRKYD
-9 LIILSTMKR
+9 
-18 NVELKVF
+18 ELKVF
-25 CKNTNEYIDIDGGEA
+25 CKNTNEYISIDGGEA
-40 LIDLYDII
+40 LIDVYETI
-48 KGRLGLQGEAV
+48 KTRVGLKGEAV

-70 HYPVFSPKHIEF
+70 HYPVFSPKHVEF
-82 LDITSNAGYRV
+82 VDITSNTGYRV
-93 FTRSL
+93 MTRSL

-128 IKHEEEFLTPE
+128 IKHEESFLTPE
-139 IIAQLKARMIEII
+139 VIGNLKQRMTEII
-152 DADFPFVRRERLTT
+152 EADLPFMRRERLTT
-166 DVIEM
+166 DVVEM
-171 FRKQGLKDKVRILES
+171 FRKQGLKDKVRLLEG

-193 YYKLDDIIDSFYGP
+193 YYKLDDIIDSFFGP

-230 GPDRKQIDKV
+230 GPDRKNIDQV
-240 ATWEPQPKLFQA
+240 VQWEPQPKLFAA

-268 GELNRAIKAGYAPL
+268 GELNRAIKGGYAPM

-294 FMQIADEIT
+294 FIQIADEIT

-338 YIVPKVIELDNY
+338 YIVPKVVELDNY
-350 FVNRDRTPRDETG
+350 FVNRDRTPRDEDG
-363 DYDFESLYSLDL
+363 DYDYESLYALDL
-375 EQFNKDVTDLLAG
+375 EQLNQDVTDLLAG
-388 KEVAMPTYNFKKGE
+388 KEVAMPTYNFKLGQ

-408 TLKLEEGDILL
+408 TLKLQEGDVLL
-419 MEGIHGLNPELTHL
+419 MEGIHGLNPELTAT
-433 IPEEQKFRVFVSALT
+433 IPEEQKFRLFVSALT

-470 RDHKYRG
+470 RDHMYRG
-477 SSAQQTIQRWA
+477 SNALQTIQRWP

-532 TNTPEYAEA
+532 SNTPEYSEA
-541 SRLIKFLSY
+541 SRLMKFLSY

>member
-1 MIFLYLCG
+1 
-9 LIILSTMKR
+9 MKKYD
-18 NVELKVF
+18 ELKVF
-25 CKNTNEYIDIDGGEA
+25 CKNTNEYLDIDGGES
-40 LIDLYDII
+40 LIDLYETI
-48 KGRLGLQGEAV
+48 KPRLNLKGDAV

-70 HYPVFSPKHIEF
+70 HYPVYAPKHVEF
-82 LDITSNAGYRV
+82 IDITSNAGYRV

-98 CMVLYKALND
+98 CMVLYKAIND

-120 ISNGHYCQ
+120 ISNGHFCQ

-139 IIAQLKARMIEII
+139 VIKQLKQRMIEII
-152 DADFPFVRRERLTT
+152 DADLPFKRRERLTT

-171 FRKQGLKDKVRILES
+171 FRKQGLQDKVRLLEG

-207 LVPSTGMLKVF
+207 LVSSTGMLKVF
-218 DLVPYEQGMLLL
+218 DLIPYEDGMLLL
-230 GPDRKQIDKV
+230 GPDRKDIDQVVK
-240 ATWEPQPKLFQA
+240 WEPQPKLFKA

-282 LINVVEALHNKH
+282 LINVVEALHNKY
-294 FMQIADEIT
+294 FIQIADEIT

-309 GARVVLIA
+309 GAHVVLIA

-350 FVNRDRTPRDETG
+350 FIDREHTPRDESG
-363 DYDFESLYSLDL
+363 DYDYESLYALDL

-388 KEVAMPTYNFKKGE
+388 KEVAMPTYNFKAGQ

-408 TLKLEEGDILL
+408 TLKLEKGDILL
-419 MEGIHGLNPELTHL
+419 MEGIHGLNPELTRT

-470 RDHKYRG
+470 RDHQYRG
-477 SSAQQTIQRWA
+477 SSALQTIQRWP

-515 ELSVMKN
+515 ELAVMKN

-532 TNTPEYAEA
+532 SNTPEYAVA
-541 SRLIKFLSY
+541 SRLIMFLNY

>member
-1 MIFLYLCG
+1 
-9 LIILSTMKR
+9 MKKY
-18 NVELKVF
+18 EDLKVF
-25 CKNTNEYIDIDGGEA
+25 CKNTKEYLSIDGGET
-40 LIDLYDII
+40 LIDLYDTI
-48 KGRLGLQGEAV
+48 KGRVGLKGDAV

-70 HYPVFSPKHIEF
+70 HYPVFAPKHIEF
-82 LDITSNAGYRV
+82 VDITSNTGIRV

-128 IKHEEEFLTPE
+128 IKHEENFVTPE
-139 IIAQLKARMIEII
+139 IIAQLKQRMTEII
-152 DADFPFVRRERLTT
+152 EEDHPFKRRERLTT

-171 FRKQGLKDKVRILES
+171 FRKQGLNDKVRLLES
-186 INQLYTV
+186 NNQLYTV

-218 DLVPYEQGMLLL
+218 DLIPYEDGMLLL
-230 GPDRKQIDKV
+230 GPDRNNISQVVK
-240 ATWEPQPKLFQA
+240 WEPQPKLFQA
-252 FTDHINFNKII
+252 FTDYIDFNNII
-263 RLGDV
+263 RVSDV
-268 GELNRAIKAGYAPL
+268 GDLNHAIREGYAPL

-294 FMQIADEIT
+294 FIQIADEIT

-329 RLAIQLMTN
+329 RLAIQLITN
-338 YIVPKVIELDNY
+338 YIVPKVVELDNY

-363 DYDFESLYSLDL
+363 DYDYESLYALDL

-388 KEVAMPTYNFKKGE
+388 KEVDMPTYNFVKGE
-402 REYLGN
+402 REYLGKK
-408 TLKLEEGDILL
+408 LKLEEGDILL
-419 MEGIHGLNPELTHL
+419 MEGIHGLNPELTRL
-433 IPEEQKFRVFVSALT
+433 IPEEQKYRVFVSALT
-448 TLSIDDHNWIGTY
+448 TLNIDDHNWIGTY

-470 RDHKYRG
+470 RDHQYRG
-477 SSAQQTIQRWA
+477 SSALQTIQRWP
-488 SVRRGEDK
+488 SVRRGENK

-532 TNTPEYAEA
+532 SNTPEYAEA

-563 LLREFLGGSSFHY
+563 LLREFLGGSTFHY